1 MRPAGQAA
9 CVLGGLLI
17 SLALA
22 IPLAGPPKI
31 APKSSPAGPDDILF
45 PTRDVPTAAA
55 TSPSGHPRTPS
66 TIVPEGVAVLL
77 LTIIWTACRALL
89 SGWLEH
95 VASWRTLVSASRRRS
110 FG

>member
-1 MRPAGQAA
+1 MRPGGQAA

-17 SLALA
+17 SLILT
-22 IPLAGPPKI
+22 ITLAGPLKT
-31 APKSSPAGPDDILF
+31 APKSSPAGG
-45 PTRDVPTAAA
+45 DVPTSAA
-55 TSPSGHPRTPS
+55 TSPTGHQRTAA

-89 SGWLEH
+89 SGWLVH
-95 VASWRTLVSASRRRS
+95 VASWRALVSASRRRS